1 MSPGLKMIPSSPPP
15 PSSSRYPPTF
25 SHRRLIFSAKGEKT
39 RTDDSELSARKKRDR
54 QAFSLFS
61 WLHLGPS
68 GGLGWKRRGREEEER
83 KKGAPGSSFFFC
95 SFFPTFSTS
104 FSFPLMGGS
113 ILTPGGEQ
121 TSSSSSSPPLS
132 SLIRNHFRRRI
143 LNFKRADRTDGQAGM
158 QQRRRGGKGW
168 QSSMITQAPIG
179 TKSTRTERMKLWRR
193 GRTRLARGEGRVRF
207 FFPLFLLGP
216 KACWLEGEC
225 VT

>member
-15 PSSSRYPPTF
+15 PSSSCYLP
-25 SHRRLIFSAKGEKT
+25 SATAVLFFRPRGEKT

-113 ILTPGGEQ
+113 ILTPRGEQ

-158 QQRRRGGKGW
+158 QQRRRGG
-168 QSSMITQAPIG
+168 
-179 TKSTRTERMKLWRR
+179 ERVAKLDDNTGADRHEEHAHR
-193 GRTRLARGEGRVRF
+193 KE
-207 FFPLFLLGP
+207 
-216 KACWLEGEC
+216 
-225 VT
+225 